1 MTSDQVKAG
10 KERAPHRSLHFACG
24 LKRADLKKP
33 FIGICNS
40 YESFVPGH
48 CHLNLVGSFLKKAI
62 EEAGGV
68 AMEFNTIAVCDGIA
82 MGHSGMKYSL
92 PSRELIADSVE
103 TVARAHCFDAMIC
116 VPNCDKIV
124 PGMLIGALRVNIPT
138 IFASGGPMAPGKH
151 PKTGKDTDLNSVFEA
166 VGAESVGKITAK
178 ELEQVEET
186 SCPGCGSCS
195 GMFTAN
201 SMNCLYEALGL
212 ALPGNGTILAIDP
225 RRQDMYRA
233 AAKRIVQMAKKG
245 GPLPKDLVTR
255 ESLDNALTLDMAM
268 GGSTNTVLHTLAI
281 AREAGVDFSL
291 ERMNEISAATPYICK
306 VAPSGHYHVVDVDR
320 AGGIMGILKR
330 VAATAKFL
338 HLEAPTVSGKT
349 LGQQLKAAKITDD
362 DVIRT
367 LDNPYSK
374 DGGLAVLWGNL
385 AERGS
390 VVKKGGVAPSMM
402 KFTGKAIC
410 FDSQEEACAG
420 ILGGK
425 VKPGHVVVI
434 RYEGPKGGPGMQEM
448 LAPTSYIIGQGL
460 GESVALITDGRFS
473 GATHGACVGHVSPE
487 AAEGGL
493 IGLLQDGDEIT
504 IDIPERS
511 INAKLSK
518 AEIARRRKEQAKTPW
533 TPRIKG
539 GWLERYAHFV
549 GNASTGASL
558 KP

>member
-1 MTSDQVKAG
+1 MTSDQIKKG
-10 KERAPHRSLHFACG
+10 RERAPHRSLLFACG
-24 LKRADLKKP
+24 IKRADLRKP

-48 CHLNLVGSFLKKAI
+48 CHLDRVGRLLKEAVA
-62 EEAGGV
+62 EAGGV
-68 AMEFNTIAVCDGIA
+68 PMEFNAIAVCDGIA
-82 MGHSGMKYSL
+82 MAHGGMKYSL

-103 TVARAHCFDAMIC
+103 TIARAHCFDALIC
-116 VPNCDKIV
+116 VPNCDKVV

-138 IFASGGPMAPGKH
+138 IFASGGPMAPGRH
-151 PKTGKDTDLNSVFEA
+151 PLTGEDSDLNTVFEG
-166 VGAESVGKITAK
+166 VGAQNAGRITARD
-178 ELEQVEET
+178 LERIEES

-212 ALPGNGTILAIDP
+212 ALPGNGTVLATDP
-225 RRQDMYRA
+225 RREELWRA
-233 AAKRIVQMAKKG
+233 AAKRAVQMARKG
-245 GPLPKDLVTR
+245 GPLPRELVTR

-281 AREAGVDFSL
+281 AREAGVDFTL
-291 ERMNEISAATPYICK
+291 ERMNELSARTPYLCK
-306 VAPSGHYHVVDVDR
+306 LSPSGRYHVADLDR
-320 AGGIMGILKR
+320 AGGVMAILKR
-330 VAATAKFL
+330 LPGAML
-338 HLEAPTVSGKT
+338 HLNSPTVSGKT
-349 LGQQLKAAKITDD
+349 IGQQIKAAKIADD

-367 LDNPYSK
+367 IPNAYSQ

-385 AERGS
+385 ASRGS

-402 KFTGKAIC
+402 TFTGKAIC
-410 FDSQEEACAG
+410 FNSQEEACEG
-420 ILGGK
+420 ILGGR
-425 VKPGHVVVI
+425 VRPGHVVVI

-448 LAPTSYIIGQGL
+448 LAPTSYIIGAGL

-493 IGLLQDGDEIT
+493 IGLLKDGDEIT
-504 IDIPERS
+504 IDIPKRT
-511 INAKLSK
+511 INAKLTK
-518 AEIARRRKEQAKTPW
+518 KEIAARAKAAKPW
-533 TPRIKG
+533 TPRIRG

-558 KP
+558 KQ

>member
-1 MTSDQVKAG
+1 MISDQVKKG
-10 KERAPHRSLHFACG
+10 KERAPHRSLLFATG
-24 LKRADLKKP
+24 MKRDDMKKP

-48 CHLNLVGSFLKKAI
+48 CHLNKVGEFLKKCI
-62 EEAGGV
+62 IEAGGV
-68 AMEFNTIAVCDGIA
+68 PLEFNTIAVCDGIA
-82 MGHSGMKYSL
+82 MAHQGMKFSL

-103 TVARAHCFDAMIC
+103 SIAKAHCFDAMIC

-124 PGMLIGALRVNIPT
+124 PGMLLGALRVNIPT
-138 IFASGGPMAPGKH
+138 IFASGGPMAVGHH
-151 PKTGKDTDLNSVFEA
+151 PLTGKDSDLNTVFEG
-166 VGAESVGKITAK
+166 VGAENAGKISVK
-178 ELEQVEET
+178 DLEKIEET

-225 RRQDMYRA
+225 KRQDLYRA

-245 GPLPKDLVTR
+245 GPVPRDLITAK
-255 ESLDNALTLDMAM
+255 SLDNALTLDMAM

-281 AREAGVDFSL
+281 AREADVDFDL
-291 ERMNEISAATPYICK
+291 KRMNEISARTPYVCK
-306 VAPSGHYHVVDVDR
+306 LAPSGHYHISDLDR
-320 AGGIMGILKR
+320 AGGIMAILKR
-330 VAATAKFL
+330 LPQKLL
-338 HLEAPTVSGKT
+338 HLDCPTVSGNT
-349 LGQQLKAAKITDD
+349 LGRQIKAAKIKDD

-367 LDNPYSK
+367 IDNAYSQ

-385 AERGS
+385 AERGA

-402 KFTGKAIC
+402 NFTGKAIC
-410 FDSQEEACAG
+410 FNSQEEACAG

-448 LAPTSYIIGQGL
+448 LAPTSYIIGAGL

-493 IGLLQDGDEIT
+493 IGLLKNGDEIT
-504 IDIPERS
+504 IDIPNRTIS
-511 INAKLSK
+511 AKLSK
-518 AEIARRRKEQAKTPW
+518 AEITTRAQKAKKW

-558 KP
+558 KQ